1 VQRRNADVAN
11 VALFRIQLNALSS
24 MTASAKAVEIVPK
37 SPIVFQFNQSIP
49 SMVGKEKYTN
59 HPAIKTILAL
69 TDFVQVL

>member
-1 VQRRNADVAN
+1 
-11 VALFRIQLNALSS
+11 